1 MKAEHLNGVYPILN
15 VFLSFR
21 AQPYNTVS
29 NHIIVT
35 DGEFLLLLH
44 RRHFWIIVKAASS
57 ECKGKKKEAVN
68 ILSTVITL

>member
-1 MKAEHLNGVYPILN
+1 VKAEHLNGVYPILN

-21 AQPYNTVS
+21 AQPYNTMS
-29 NHIIVT
+29 NHIIVI

-68 ILSTVITL
+68 ILSTVTTL